1 MVKKFSTGCQQIVI
15 SLFLLLTL
23 QSSIMLHFH
32 LSRRWDSLSPSHS
45 IVSAQKRRRKKSSK
59 PNRLIYLVKTTG
71 KTTAAL
77 FFATGRRR
85 LDRARRLR
93 ATGYGNTQPGGN
105 NNGAKRSWPSG
116 RSLHGTD
123 VEGLRVEAARFGWG
137 QVSAQGRGRSAHA
150 WAETSPPAGGRGG
163 DVGLGVLRV
172 QANCTRL
179 IWAWSRCTVR

>member
-1 MVKKFSTGCQQIVI
+1 MVKKFSTGCQQIII
-15 SLFLLLTL
+15 SILLLLTL
-23 QSSIMLHFH
+23 QSSTMLHFH

-123 VEGLRVEAARFGWG
+123 VGWP
-137 QVSAQGRGRSAHA
+137 AGRGGEVRLGGGRSARKGAEDRRIHGRRRRRRQA
-150 WAETSPPAGGRGG
+150 AAAATSGWASCVFRPTAP
-163 DVGLGVLRV
+163 D
-172 QANCTRL
+172 
-179 IWAWSRCTVR
+179 